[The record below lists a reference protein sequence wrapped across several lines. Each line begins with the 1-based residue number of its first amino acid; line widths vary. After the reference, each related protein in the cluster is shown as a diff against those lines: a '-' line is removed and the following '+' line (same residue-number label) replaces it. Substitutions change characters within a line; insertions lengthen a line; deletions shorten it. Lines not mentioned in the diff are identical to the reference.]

1 MPRFEVIDHTAD
13 IGIAAYGSDLREAFS
28 NAAYGMFSLIAE
40 MEGVGRDTP
49 RRIEIE
55 APDQE
60 ALLVAWLNELLYLFD
75 VDRIIFSDFDIDE
88 LGETSLRATVHG
100 EKVDVS
106 RHHLRTGI
114 KAATY
119 HSLEIAKGDGVRIQ
133 VILDV

>member
-1 MPRFEVIDHTAD
+1 MPGFEVIDHTAD
-13 IGIAAYGSDLREAFS
+13 VGIAAYGSDLKEAFS
-28 NAAYGMFSLIAE
+28 SAAYGMFSLIAE
-40 MEGVGRDTP
+40 MEGVGSDAL

-75 VDRIIFSDFDIDE
+75 VDRIIFSDFEIDK
-88 LGETSLRATVHG
+88 LGETSLRATVRG
-100 EKVDVS
+100 EKVDAS